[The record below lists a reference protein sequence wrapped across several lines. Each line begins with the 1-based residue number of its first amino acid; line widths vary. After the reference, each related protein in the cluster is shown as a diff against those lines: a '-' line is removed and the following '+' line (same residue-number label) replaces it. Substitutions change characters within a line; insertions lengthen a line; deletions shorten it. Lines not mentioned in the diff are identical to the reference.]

1 MDTLAT
7 VEITAAPS
15 VVPLHNETPVAA
27 GRLPLMAFVDAESER
42 VLQEASGLLGR
53 CVIMR
58 GGIAKAAEYLA
69 AQRSPNLLIVDISGV
84 DMPLQQIQTLAD
96 VCEPGTSVVAI
107 GNQNDVALYRDLV
120 EIGVSNYI
128 VKPLTRELLV
138 KAVAP
143 QHHAKTT
150 EISRSISKLGKVVAL
165 TGTRGGVGATTLA
178 ANLAWHLANKQSRR
192 VALVDLDLQH
202 GDCSMLFNITPTGG
216 FRDALS
222 NPLRLDH
229 LLLDRIMTN
238 IGDRLF
244 LLSSEEPLQEDIR
257 INAAAIDSLYA
268 VLRSQFH
275 HVVVDVP
282 RIQAPA
288 YRRALEMA
296 DRRMIVVDQ
305 TMRSMRDAARI
316 ARLFE
321 DVSEQRNTFVINRVG
336 EAGNNGLTMK
346 DIQDVLQTKPSSL
359 VPFLPKL
366 MTPAAHHGEI
376 AASKRSKFAT
386 AIATL
391 AVQVSGRKQRRG
403 WSLLRR
409 RG

>member
-1 MDTLAT
+1 
-7 VEITAAPS
+7 
-15 VVPLHNETPVAA
+15 
-27 GRLPLMAFVDAESER
+27 
-42 VLQEASGLLGR
+42 
-53 CVIMR
+53 
-58 GGIAKAAEYLA
+58 
-69 AQRSPNLLIVDISGV
+69 
-84 DMPLQQIQTLAD
+84 
-96 VCEPGTSVVAI
+96 
-107 GNQNDVALYRDLV
+107 
-120 EIGVSNYI
+120 
-128 VKPLTRELLV
+128 
-138 KAVAP
+138 
-143 QHHAKTT
+143 
-150 EISRSISKLGKVVAL
+150 
-165 TGTRGGVGATTLA
+165 
-178 ANLAWHLANKQSRR
+178 
-192 VALVDLDLQH
+192 
-202 GDCSMLFNITPTGG
+202 
-216 FRDALS
+216 
-222 NPLRLDH
+222 
-229 LLLDRIMTN
+229 
-238 IGDRLF
+238 
-244 LLSSEEPLQEDIR
+244 
-257 INAAAIDSLYA
+257 
-268 VLRSQFH
+268 
-275 HVVVDVP
+275 VVDVP